1 MAINTLQYSTI
12 FQTELDKQMEHL
24 TLTSWMDA
32 NAGQIKYDGG
42 AEVKIPKMSL
52 AGLGDYNRDEGY
64 KQGAVTL

>member
-52 AGLGDYNRDEGY
+52 VGLGD
-64 KQGAVTL
+64 

>member
-42 AEVKIPKMSL
+42 AEVKSL
-52 AGLGDYNRDEGY
+52 RCH
-64 KQGAVTL
+64 